1 MKQTFLLLFSILSIT
16 FLKAQP
22 EGIELDEFASGF
34 TKPVAISNMG
44 DDRLFIVQ
52 QNGIIKILN
61 LDGESQTV
69 PFLNIIDRVGDN
81 ASERG
86 LLGLAFHPDYETNG
100 YFYVNYTNLDGNT
113 RVSRFSVDPDD
124 PNSALPDSELILLS
138 VNQLFSNHNGGD
150 LQFGPDG
157 YLYVALGDGGFFND
171 PQNQGQMTTT
181 FLGKLLRLDVD
192 NPAGG
197 ENYGIPA
204 DNPFADPNDGV
215 LDEIWALGL
224 RNPWR
229 ISFDRLTNDLWIADV
244 GQDQWEEINF
254 QEAGS
259 AGGQNY
265 GWRCYEASN
274 SFITSG
280 CGDISEYV
288 FPVHEYQHNSTN
300 GCSITGGFVYRG
312 CRFPALYGY
321 YVYADY
327 CSGQFWALG
336 PDGSGGWTNVAMGN
350 YSNLQY
356 STFGED
362 KNGELYVAA
371 HAEGKIY
378 RVEETSL
385 EFDVAVEVTD
395 ETCEGVGNGQIE
407 LNWNMTNDPVSLEW
421 NDGSDSP
428 LLENL
433 TPGSY
438 SFVLAGGNGCT
449 IQQTLEVG
457 TGELAAPIINV
468 NGADLSVDDNYASY
482 QWFLDGAP
490 ITDANGPDLEADVSG
505 EYSLEV
511 VDENGCTASSDP
523 VTVMIN
529 QLITIR
535 AVQSVILSP
544 NPFRDQLGVQLQANE
559 EVEVRFEIRDLN
571 GRVLL
576 EQNQRGASI
585 ELLFQLGEL
594 PAGSYLLHL
603 STQEGEMALPVV
615 KI

>member
-1 MKQTFLLLFSILSIT
+1 MKQTLLLLFTILSIT

-22 EGIELDEFASGF
+22 EGLELDEFASGF

-44 DDRLFIVQ
+44 DDRLFVVQ
-52 QNGIIKILN
+52 QNGIIKILY
-61 LDGESQTV
+61 LDGETEAV

-100 YFYVNYTNLDGNT
+100 YFFVNYTDLDGDT
-113 RVSRFSVDPDD
+113 RVSRFSVDPAD
-124 PNSALPDSELILLS
+124 PNAALPDSELNLLS

-150 LQFGPDG
+150 LKFGPDG

-171 PQNQGQMTTT
+171 PQNQGQVTTT
-181 FLGKLLRLDVD
+181 FLGKLLRIDVD
-192 NPAGG
+192 NPEGG
-197 ENYGIPA
+197 ENYGIPV
-204 DNPFADPNDGV
+204 DNPFADPNDGI

-274 SFITSG
+274 SFITSN

-300 GCSITGGFVYRG
+300 GCSITGGYVYRG
-312 CRFPALYGY
+312 CRYPALYGY
-321 YVYADY
+321 YIYVDY
-327 CSGQFWALG
+327 CSGQFGALG
-336 PDGSGGWTNVAMGN
+336 PDGSGGWTNIPMGN

-362 KNGELYVAA
+362 LNGELYVAA

-378 RVEETSL
+378 LVEETSL

-395 ETCEGVGNGQIE
+395 ETCESAGNGQIE

-421 NDGSDSP
+421 NDGSTSA

-433 TPGSY
+433 SPGTY
-438 SFVLAGGNGCT
+438 SFVLTGGNGCT
-449 IQQTLEVG
+449 IEQTLEVS
-457 TGELAAPIINV
+457 TGELAAPLIDV
-468 NGADLSVDDNYASY
+468 AGLFMEVDDDYASY
-482 QWFLDGAP
+482 QWYLDGNP
-490 ITDANGPDLEADVSG
+490 IAGATGPDFEADASG
-505 EYSLEV
+505 EYTLEV
-511 VDENGCTASSDP
+511 TDENGCTALSDP
-523 VTVMIN
+523 VSIMIN
-529 QLITIR
+529 QVITIQG
-535 AVQSVILSP
+535 VKSVALSP
-544 NPFRDQLGVQLQANE
+544 NPFRDQLLVQLQAKE
-559 EVEVRFEIRDLN
+559 DLDVRFEVSDLN

-576 EQNQRGASI
+576 EQNQKGSSI
-585 ELLFQLGEL
+585 ELLLNLGEL
-594 PAGSYLLHL
+594 PAGSYLLRL

-615 KI
+615 KL